1 MTKSRSLLRWG
12 LVGGVVGAISL
23 AASASQAQ
31 VNVYNDGG
39 LNLDVG
45 VTAGIFYGQT
55 RNTYFGAGGNFGYT
69 VGQRR
74 RSGCHLGRG
83 FRRAVG
89 LSDL

>member
-55 RNTYFGAGGNFGYT
+55 RNTYFGAGGIYGYT
-69 VGQRR
+69 SVNG
-74 RSGCHLGRG
+74 GEADITWDRG

-89 LSDL
+89 LADL